1 MRLGTANTFDNTLA
15 NLSQRQA
22 DLADLQEKLS
32 AGKRV
37 VRPSDDPVGAAQA
50 ERAQNRL
57 SRIETDQRA
66 LKLQVNAMSMVESTL
81 GDSVLA
87 MQNIRDLVINAGN
100 GAYNSQD
107 RQSLALQM
115 QGLRDQLFNYA
126 NRLDSN
132 GNPLFGGLASQAA
145 PFVDAASGV
154 SFSGI
159 GGQRAATTTA
169 IPGAMDGQTVWMNV
183 PSGNGVFQVN
193 FNPGNTGAVNTD
205 AGQVIDPTLVTGHS
219 YSIAFTSPSTYS
231 VSDTSINPPTVV
243 INNQTYTSGQAI
255 VFDGLSI
262 VVQGKAQSGDSLQ
275 VSPST
280 QLNVFKVIDD
290 AIASIRGD
298 SGNILSHKLSLALT
312 QIDAS
317 TNRLESARMVAGD
330 LLNRADTIDSNQQSK
345 TLQLEADRSRAEDL
359 DMPQAISEFQSQ
371 QTGYDSALKTYAAV
385 QRLSLFNYISG

>member
-1 MRLGTANTFDNTLA
+1 MRLGSANTFDNTLA
-15 NLSQRQA
+15 NLTQRQA
-22 DLADLQEKLS
+22 DIADLQEKLS

-66 LKLQVNAMSMVESTL
+66 LKLQVNAMSMIESTL
-81 GDSVLA
+81 GDSVSA
-87 MQNIRDLVINAGN
+87 MQSIRDLVINAGN
-100 GAYNSQD
+100 GAYNSAD
-107 RQSLALQM
+107 RQSLAQQM

-154 SFSGI
+154 TFSGI
-159 GGQRAATTTA
+159 GGQRAATTTS
-169 IPGAMDGQTVWMNV
+169 IPASMDGQTVWMNV
-183 PSGNGVFQVN
+183 PSGNGVFQVDLAA
-193 FNPGNTGAVNTD
+193 GNTGSINAD
-205 AGQVIDPTLVTGHS
+205 AGQVIDPTQVTGHS
-219 YSIAFTSPSTYS
+219 YQISFTSPTQYQ
-231 VSDTSINPPTVV
+231 VSDTSTTPPTVV
-243 INNQTYTSGQAI
+243 KANQIYTSGQAI
-255 VFDGLSI
+255 VFEGLSI
-262 VVQGKAQSGDSLQ
+262 VVNGKPQAGDALQ

-280 QLNVFKVIDD
+280 PLNVFELLDD
-290 AIASIRGD
+290 AIASIRNDQG
-298 SGNILSHKLSLALT
+298 SVLSHQLSRALT
-312 QIDAS
+312 QIDAA

-330 LLNRADTIDSNQQSK
+330 LLNRADTIDSNQQTKS
-345 TLQLEADRSRAEDL
+345 LQLQADRSRAEDL

-385 QRLSLFNYISG
+385 QRLSLFNYIS

>member
-1 MRLGTANTFDNTLA
+1 MRLGTANTFDNTIA
-15 NLSQRQA
+15 NLTKRQA
-22 DLADLQEKLS
+22 DIADLQEKLS

-57 SRIETDQRA
+57 SRIETDERA
-66 LKLQVNAMSMVESTL
+66 LKLQVNAMSMVEATL
-81 GDSVLA
+81 GDSVAAL
-87 MQNIRDLVINAGN
+87 QTLRSLVINAGN
-100 GAYNSQD
+100 GAYNAND
-107 RQSLALQM
+107 RKSLALEM

-132 GNPLFGGLASQAA
+132 GNPIFGGLASQAA

-159 GGQRAATTTA
+159 GGQRAATTTS

-183 PSGNGVFQVN
+183 PSGNGVFKVDLGVSN
-193 FNPGNTGAVNTD
+193 GAVSTD
-205 AGQVIDPTLVTGHS
+205 AGQVIDPTLVTGNTYELRFSSPTS
-219 YSIAFTSPSTYS
+219 Y
-231 VSDTSINPPTVV
+231 DV
-243 INNQTYTSGQAI
+243 INTTTNTTVQSNKPYTQGQAV

-262 VVQGKAQSGDSLQ
+262 VVSGKPATGDTVL

-280 QLNVFKVIDD
+280 QLNVFKILDD
-290 AIASIRGD
+290 AIASIRND
-298 SGNILSHKLSLALT
+298 SGNQLNHNLSLALT

-317 TNRLESARMVAGD
+317 TNRIESARMVAGD
-330 LLNRADTIDSNQQSK
+330 LLNRADTIERNQTDK
-345 TLQLEADRSRAEDL
+345 TLQLTADRSRAEDL
-359 DMPQAISEFQSQ
+359 DMPQAISEFHLQ

-385 QRLSLFNYISG
+385 QRLSLFNFIN

>member
-15 NLSQRQA
+15 NLTQRQT

-81 GDSVLA
+81 GDSVGAL
-87 MQNIRDLVINAGN
+87 QNIRDLVITAGN
-100 GAYNSQD
+100 GAYNSTD

-159 GGQRAATTTA
+159 GGQRAATATS
-169 IPGAMDGQTVWMNV
+169 IPGTMDGQTVWMNV
-183 PSGNGVFQVN
+183 PSGNGVFQVDLS
-193 FNPGNTGAVNTD
+193 PSNTGGVNTD
-205 AGQVIDPTLVTGHS
+205 AGQVVDPTLVTGHN
-219 YSIAFTSPSTYS
+219 YQLTFTSATTYN
-231 VSDTSINPPTVV
+231 VTDTSLSPPTAVLS
-243 INNQTYTSGQAI
+243 NQTYTSGQAV

-262 VVQGKAQSGDSLQ
+262 VVNGKPQAGDS
-275 VSPST
+275 VSVQPST
-280 QLNVFKVIDD
+280 QLNVFKVLDD
-290 AIASIRGD
+290 AIASIRSD
-298 SGNILSHKLSLALT
+298 SGNILSHNLSRALT

-345 TLQLEADRSRAEDL
+345 TLQLTADRSRAEDL

-385 QRLSLFNYISG
+385 QRLSLFNYIS